1 MPTRR
6 AARVTVAH
14 DYDLSLF
21 VPPGLAVE
29 VRGMDVGRPGLV
41 VAGYVGPD
49 CPPKVLAAHCRREY
63 AREGQPPPSGI
74 YFTPHGRTIPAG
86 MNPKPGA
93 WTAARRPL
101 TEDGDVPAR
110 RFLFVDIDRRK
121 TPDTMHLSATDDEK
135 VAAGELAG
143 RVQDT
148 MTGLGWSAPLK
159 VDSGNGYHLYY
170 RLSTPQ
176 PGGPAADPLADPLA
190 ILLRLLGEQL
200 NTDAAEIDRKVF
212 NANRITKLPGTMARK
227 GPSTDDRPHRLCQV
241 VSVPAGWNPA
251 EADQAAD
258 VLRAIESL
266 DPGGAIR
273 ARWRVSI
280 PKAAASGTAPSR
292 PRVIERAAAYLTS
305 PNTPPAI
312 QGQDGSG
319 RTLYVAQALTH
330 GFELDAATAL
340 GLLLAHF
347 NPRCEPAWSV
357 KELEHKVA
365 EAVKKPLA
373 SKPRGWLLA
382 DDREQL
388 PEAPPFLPLAVE
400 EAAVTRTPPAVDET
414 VQPADRSGVN
424 ELPDDPH
431 RLARLV
437 LAGHRRGNYRGLVY
451 WRNEFHEYRGAGY
464 VARDDDDFT
473 SRLNAS
479 VQRIAVHESRLKA
492 TEAASNSP
500 PANGKVESPP
510 PKLKVTKPLVG
521 NVAAAMAGYCT
532 LAPLADKEASA
543 PMWIDGDPARP
554 PASQVV
560 PVANGLVHLPR
571 YAAGE
576 PNAVLPHT
584 PAFFA
589 PPGPAYRVDPAA
601 PQPARW
607 LDFLS
612 QVWPNDPASVGLL
625 QEWFGY
631 LLSPDTTQ
639 EKMLMLVGQSGGGKG
654 TILKVLAALVGPHN
668 VANPNLHD
676 FGTPFG
682 LWGLIGKSV
691 AMVGDAQSNGLGQSA
706 GIVVQNLLK
715 ISGQDPVMIDR
726 KQLSLLQIKLACR
739 LVFASNEI
747 IRLPNTA
754 GAFARRWSV
763 LKFTQDFRGR
773 RDIGLAARLTDPTEL
788 AGIFN
793 WAAAGWARLHRV
805 GAFSDTADSRAAT
818 AELVTAG
825 SPVAEFVADRCR
837 VADGAT
843 AGRSELFDAW
853 KRWCQE
859 NDQRPGSAA
868 EFGRRLRAYL
878 PAIVDRRPRVDGEL
892 TRVYV
897 GIGLAP
903 EIPGYGLPDDRLP
916 GEANDSPE
924 PQRQAVFDL

>member
-1 MPTRR
+1 M
-6 AARVTVAH
+6 TVAH

-86 MNPKPGA
+86 MNPKPGV

-135 VAAGELAG
+135 VAAGELAD

-159 VDSGNGYHLYY
+159 VDSGNAYHLYY

-176 PGGPAADPLADPLA
+176 PGGPVADPLADPLA

-227 GPSTDDRPHRLCQV
+227 GPNTGDRPHRLCQV
-241 VSVPAGWNPA
+241 LSVPAGWNPA
-251 EADQAAD
+251 EADPAAD
-258 VLRAIESL
+258 VLTAIESL

-273 ARWRVSI
+273 VGWRTAHA
-280 PKAAASGTAPSR
+280 PAAAASPVNRLANPD
-292 PRVIERAAAYLTS
+292 RVKERAVRYLAAIPDANAGTNGEGEAHLLS
-305 PNTPPAI
+305 AA
-312 QGQDGSG
+312 
-319 RTLYVAQALTH
+319 RALVI
-330 GFELDAATAL
+330 GYELDESTTL
-340 GLLLAHF
+340 GLLLAHY
-347 NPRCEPAWSV
+347 NPRANPPFTI
-357 KELEHKVA
+357 KEVEHKVKQA
-365 EAVKKPLA
+365 ATKPFG
-373 SKPRGWLLA
+373 KPRGWLLA
-382 DDREQL
+382 DDREPL

-400 EAAVTRTPPAVDET
+400 EAAFASPPAVGKA
-414 VQPADRSGVN
+414 VQPADCGGVN

-437 LAGHRRGNYRGLVY
+437 LAGHRHGNYRGLVY

-479 VQRIAVHESRLKA
+479 IQRIAVHESRLKA
-492 TEAASNSP
+492 AEAASSVP
-500 PANGKVESPP
+500 AANGKAESPP

-607 LDFLS
+607 LDFLT
-612 QVWPNDPASVGLL
+612 QVWPGDPTPVGLL

-691 AMVGDAQSNGLGQSA
+691 AVIGDAQSNGLGQSA

-878 PAIVDRRPRVDGEL
+878 PAIVDTQPRVDGE
-892 TRVYV
+892 RVRQYI

-903 EIPGYGLPDDRLP
+903 EISGYGLPDDRLP